1 VTTALLARQRGGHK
15 LKKSKNENIKN
26 NHRAC
31 LRTAGRELRPSAAR
45 RHGRRWPAAGHGII
59 DASEI
64 ANAPKALLKADKNGD
79 GKLSAAELK
88 PELPSGFT
96 PPEGMKIPTLPIMV
110 ALDTNGDG
118 ELDAGEIANVSAALK
133 TLDANHDGQLTRDEI
148 LPKFPGGPPPD
159 DK

>member
-1 VTTALLARQRGGHK
+1 MKTSKIIIALACGLLAGSYAQ
-15 LKKSKNENIKN
+15 
-26 NHRAC
+26 AQP
-31 LRTAGRELRPSAAR
+31 AGMDGDGPPPGMPVIPIIAALDTNTN
-45 RHGRRWPAAGHGII
+45 GII